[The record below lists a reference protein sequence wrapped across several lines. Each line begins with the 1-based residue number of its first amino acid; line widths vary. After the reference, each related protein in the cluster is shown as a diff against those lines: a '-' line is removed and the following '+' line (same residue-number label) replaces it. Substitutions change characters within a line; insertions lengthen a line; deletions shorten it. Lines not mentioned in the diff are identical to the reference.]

1 MSKKEDDAFIDPI
14 PESVRKTNEAIQ
26 RATEPFRKQQEL
38 LDKLAEPMRI
48 QNQLAQSVAPIIN
61 QTTMAQNM
69 ANAMKVNLPD
79 FGQAYR
85 SVAMDVISSQT
96 AQLAQSVA
104 PIINQQ
110 AITQN
115 MANAM
120 RLNLPDFSQA
130 YRSAALDIISSQT
143 AQIAAMTASITAQ
156 YTDSI
161 RVAMQEA
168 IRLPVMD
175 WLHSID
181 LSPIYGCLQ
190 QLGNVIP
197 KNFDRRLFS
206 DLYLTEMYDAKWFPY
221 AGWDAKLS
229 LVKEILNIIDS
240 TRKSK
245 TRIKRI
251 DSVIFAYYD
260 DKTVESIK
268 KDWRKKELPEYI
280 MRMLHQ
286 SVQAYHRKE
295 YALTIAVLATLW
307 EGIIYEKVNLP
318 HGTQQKTKESL
329 DKLIEQNEFTEIFK
343 SYYDEF
349 IMYRCYKPEEVKED
363 VPGRNGVAH
372 GWYTKYPSRK
382 AALNAILFTDFLL
395 SLEPL
400 QEEETNG

>member
-1 MSKKEDDAFIDPI
+1 MSEKEDDEFIDQI
-14 PESVRKTNEAIQ
+14 AESVKKTNEAIY
-26 RATEPFRKQQEL
+26 RATEPLRKQQEL
-38 LDKLAEPMRI
+38 LNKLAEPIRI
-48 QNQLAQSVAPIIN
+48 QNQLAQSIAPIVN
-61 QTTMAQNM
+61 QTTVAQNM
-69 ANAMKVNLPD
+69 ANAMKANLPD
-79 FGQAYR
+79 FSKVYR
-85 SVAMDVISSQT
+85 SAAMDVIGSQT
-96 AQLAQSVA
+96 AQLVQSVA
-104 PIINQQ
+104 PIIKQQ

-115 MANAM
+115 IANAM
-120 RLNLPDFSQA
+120 IFSLPDFSQA
-130 YRSAALDIISSQT
+130 YRSAALDIISAQT
-143 AQIAAMTASITAQ
+143 AQFASLAASITTQ
-156 YTDSI
+156 YQSSAYK
-161 RVAMQEA
+161 AMQEV

-190 QLGNVIP
+190 QLGDFIP

-206 DLYLTEMYDAKWFPY
+206 DIYLTEMYDAKWFPY
-221 AGWDAKLS
+221 AGWDADIHLI
-229 LVKEILNIIDS
+229 KEVLNVLDS

-245 TRIKRI
+245 NRVKQI
-251 DSVIFAYYD
+251 DSLIFSYYD
-260 DKTVESIK
+260 DKTVETMK
-268 KDWRKKELPEYI
+268 KDWRKKEMPEHI

-318 HGTQQKTKESL
+318 HSTQKQTKESL

-395 SLEPL
+395 ALEPL
-400 QEEETNG
+400 QEEEING